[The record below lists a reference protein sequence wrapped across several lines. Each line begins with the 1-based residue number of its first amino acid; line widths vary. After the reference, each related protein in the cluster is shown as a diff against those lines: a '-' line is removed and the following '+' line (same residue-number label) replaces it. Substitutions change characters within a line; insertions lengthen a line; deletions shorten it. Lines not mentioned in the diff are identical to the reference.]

1 VSVTESINP
10 SHSHFVLLHQVDFR
24 QTNNYNSN
32 NIMSRYRPPQS
43 VSVSLQ
49 LYYVVSGLFFAAS
62 AYAQLNDPDP
72 FYWVTGYLIAG
83 CGMQILPRVHGS
95 SYALYY
101 SRLVARSISTV
112 NALLLVIFVRIII
125 PQLDFSKPML
135 EFGWNFLELEEGREI
150 VGLLLLFLHG
160 LFVQSSQFVGDE
172 SSLSDN
178 NNNNKTAPP
187 GEQQLPKLGGLL
199 QTVGLL
205 VAFSL
210 LGLALYLW
218 IYYQPAMVAKYQTA
232 HCAGQ
237 FHDPLVPALVVAVT
251 DDPTASQRGGGEEL

>member
-1 VSVTESINP
+1 VSVTENINP
-10 SHSHFVLLHQVDFR
+10 SESQSLCSVPHQVDFR
-24 QTNNYNSN
+24 KTIDYNIN
-32 NIMSRYRPPQS
+32 NIMSKNHPPQS
-43 VSVSLQ
+43 VSLLSLQ

-83 CGMQILPRVHGS
+83 CGMQILPRVHG

-160 LFVQSSQFVGDE
+160 LFVQSQ
-172 SSLSDN
+172 LDN
-178 NNNNKTAPP
+178 NKTTAPP
-187 GEQQLPKLGGLL
+187 GEQQLPKPGGLL

>member
-1 VSVTESINP
+1 VSVTENINP
-10 SHSHFVLLHQVDFR
+10 ESVTLFCAHKR
-24 QTNNYNSN
+24 PITTNHNS

-43 VSVSLQ
+43 VSLSLQ
-49 LYYVVSGLFFAAS
+49 LYNVVSGLFFAAS

-83 CGMQILPRVHGS
+83 CGMQMLPRHGS
-95 SYALYY
+95 GALY
-101 SRLVARSISTV
+101 SRLAARSISTV
-112 NALLLVIFVRIII
+112 NALILAVFVRIVI
-125 PQLDFSKPML
+125 PKLDFSKPML

-160 LFVQSSQFVGDE
+160 LFVQSQFVDNSGGE

-178 NNNNKTAPP
+178 NNKTTAPV
-187 GEQQLPKLGGLL
+187 EQLPTPGGLL

-210 LGLALYLW
+210 LGTALYLW

-237 FHDPLVPALVVAVT
+237 FHDPLVSLVVAV
-251 DDPTASQRGGGEEL
+251 DDPASQRGGGDSVEL